1 MTLQERIQQDTI
13 AAMKERAQLKL
24 DVLRMVKSAVK
35 NKEIEKREPLTEPE
49 VLQTL
54 TTLIK
59 QRRDSVEAFTKGN
72 RPELAEKEAA
82 EIKIIEAYMPQ
93 QADESKVRSFVEAT
107 IAEMSSAGKRPTPKE
122 MGLVIKDVQ
131 AKIAATGLRA
141 DGKVVSEIVKAELAE
156 GMLAIDAPRIEVTAD
171 VELARLRGAAAL
183 VLQRH
188 SGYHRSKPDA
198 PNGKSIRKRRDRI
211 AVAARA

>member
-24 DVLRMVKSAVK
+24 DVLRMVKTAIK
-35 NKEIEKREPLTEPE
+35 NKEIEKRAPLGEPE

-82 EIKIIEAYMPQ
+82 EIKIIETYMPQ
-93 QADESKVRSFVEAT
+93 QADESKIRSLVEAT
-107 IAEMSSAGKRPTPKE
+107 LAEMSSAGKRPTPKD
-122 MGLVIKDVQ
+122 MGLIIKDVQ
-131 AKIAATGLRA
+131 TKIAATGLRA
-141 DGKVVSEIVKAELAE
+141 DGKRLSEIVKAELA
-156 GMLAIDAPRIEVTAD
+156 
-171 VELARLRGAAAL
+171 
-183 VLQRH
+183 
-188 SGYHRSKPDA
+188 
-198 PNGKSIRKRRDRI
+198 KS
-211 AVAARA
+211 

>member
-1 MTLQERIQQDTI
+1 MSLTQQIEKDI
-13 AAMKERAQLKL
+13 VVAMKARESERLST
-24 DVLRMVKSAVK
+24 LRMVKTAFK

-141 DGKVVSEIVKAELAE
+141 DGKVVSEIVKAELAK
-156 GMLAIDAPRIEVTAD
+156 G
-171 VELARLRGAAAL
+171 
-183 VLQRH
+183 
-188 SGYHRSKPDA
+188 
-198 PNGKSIRKRRDRI
+198 
-211 AVAARA
+211 

>member
-1 MTLQERIQQDTI
+1 MTLQQRIEQDTVT
-13 AAMKERAQLKL
+13 AMKERAQARL
-24 DVLRMVKSAVK
+24 DVLRMVKSAIK
-35 NKEIEKREPLTEPE
+35 NKEIEKRSPLTDAE

-72 RPELAEKEAA
+72 RPELADKEAA
-82 EIKIIEAYMPQ
+82 EIKVIEGYMPQ
-93 QADESKVRSFVEAT
+93 QADEAKVRSLVEAT

-141 DGKVVSEIVKAELAE
+141 EGRQVSEIVKAELVK
-156 GMLAIDAPRIEVTAD
+156 G
-171 VELARLRGAAAL
+171 
-183 VLQRH
+183 
-188 SGYHRSKPDA
+188 
-198 PNGKSIRKRRDRI
+198 
-211 AVAARA
+211 

>member
-24 DVLRMVKSAVK
+24 DVLRMVKSAIK
-35 NKEIEKREPLTEPE
+35 NKEIDKRAPLTEPE

-59 QRRDSVEAFTKGN
+59 QRHDSVEQFTKGN
-72 RPELAEKEAA
+72 RPELAAKEAE
-82 EIKIIEAYMPQ
+82 EIKIIEHYMPQ
-93 QADESKVRSFVEAT
+93 QADESKVRAFVEAT

-122 MGLVIKDVQ
+122 MGVVIKDVQ

-141 DGKVVSEIVKAELAE
+141 DGKLVSEIVKAELAK
-156 GMLAIDAPRIEVTAD
+156 G
-171 VELARLRGAAAL
+171 
-183 VLQRH
+183 
-188 SGYHRSKPDA
+188 
-198 PNGKSIRKRRDRI
+198 
-211 AVAARA
+211 